1 MLQGGVLLKKDN
13 FLASSTFSTHA
24 VFKIKVKLTLRRKMR
39 EESKKQVF
47 TREII
52 FGWNSILQAVVL
64 REGTELKT
72 RRRVK
77 LQTIC
82 KVHFRASKI
91 APCLQY
97 CTSEDAIAGIPSSL
111 CSLRFWRAGKDNAL
125 SKKKVAMSCQQHR
138 KGNEKRQSLLQSPQ
152 SVNSIMER
160 TLLPSC
166 GTKIHQFKD
175 HPWFF

>member
-1 MLQGGVLLKKDN
+1 
-13 FLASSTFSTHA
+13 
-24 VFKIKVKLTLRRKMR
+24 MR

-97 CTSEDAIAGIPSSL
+97 CTSEDAIAEIPPSL

-125 SKKKVAMSCQQHR
+125 RQKKGGNVMSTASQRKWKKTKPPPAISSVSKFNYGTNFTAIMRNKNSSVQGS
-138 KGNEKRQSLLQSPQ
+138 SLVLLK
-152 SVNSIMER
+152 SITSILCLFLKHSE
-160 TLLPSC
+160 
-166 GTKIHQFKD
+166 
-175 HPWFF
+175 